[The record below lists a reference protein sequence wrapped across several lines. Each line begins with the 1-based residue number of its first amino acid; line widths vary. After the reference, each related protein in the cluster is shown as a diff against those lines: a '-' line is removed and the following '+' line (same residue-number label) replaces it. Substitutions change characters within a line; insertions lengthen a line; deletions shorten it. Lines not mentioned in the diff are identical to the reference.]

1 MIPLETRFF
10 VEMHVGP
17 SCWAK
22 PKDDDA
28 PHTGQGRS
36 GAMEDWARRGDGNG
50 VVANLARRV
59 TAAKQTGGAA
69 RKLTIKPFK
78 ERPKLPADFE
88 EDSWRMLSNA
98 VDAVHQK
105 RPVSESFETLYRR
118 VEDVCLHKLGAGLYA
133 RLRASCESHVRERVA
148 TLRGRDG
155 AEDPVAFLNRV
166 DDVWGDHCDATLTI
180 RSVFLYLDR
189 THVAHQAVGEGVS
202 GANTS
207 AVGTSS
213 RPEGA
218 LVADRSSSSSFSV
231 ESVRSLWD
239 MGLALFRASL
249 ADDTARRGTDGGAPH
264 GDDVLGKATRGLLA
278 LVERERGGEAVDRG
292 KVKRLTRAY
301 RALGV
306 YADRF
311 ERQFLDATRAFYRA
325 EGTSFARNG
334 DVGEY
339 LAHCETRLDEEQRRC
354 DDYLESGTRRALV
367 ACVEKELVDRHVG
380 WIVDNGF
387 DAMMDRS
394 DVTGLRRMHALL
406 RMVDGGLDKL
416 RVAFGAAVRA
426 RGVAVVKDEDNDRD
440 MVAKLLDLKRR
451 ADEVAEESFGGDEA
465 FNAVVKE
472 SFESFVNQRQNRPA
486 ELIAKHIDVKLRGAG
501 KGETEDELEHSLDRA
516 MALFR
521 HIQGKDVFEAFYKK
535 DLAKRLLLG
544 KSASNDAEKSMISRL
559 KAECGS
565 QFTTKLEGM
574 FKDVDISRDVMR
586 SFRSDAERF
595 AKVEA
600 AGVELYVN
608 VLTAGYWP
616 TYPTVEVSLPPEM
629 DALQGLFRDHYLGK
643 HGGRRLVWQNSLGHC
658 VLRAEFPKCGV
669 KELAVSLFQAVVCL
683 LFNGAG
689 ADGRLTF
696 EEIRAASGIED
707 KELRR
712 TLQSLACGK
721 VRVLVKEPKG
731 RDVEDGDSFSINEQ
745 FNERL
750 YRVKVNSI
758 QLKETKEEN
767 AATNERVFQDRQYQ
781 IDAAIVRIMKTR
793 KTLSH
798 QLLIAELLAQVKF
811 PARPTDLKKRIESL
825 IDREYLERDRANAQV
840 YNYLA

>member
-1 MIPLETRFF
+1 M
-10 VEMHVGP
+10 
-17 SCWAK
+17 
-22 PKDDDA
+22 
-28 PHTGQGRS
+28 
-36 GAMEDWARRGDGNG
+36 
-50 VVANLARRV
+50 
-59 TAAKQTGGAA
+59 
-69 RKLTIKPFK
+69 
-78 ERPKLPADFE
+78 
-88 EDSWRMLSNA
+88 
-98 VDAVHQK
+98 
-105 RPVSESFETLYRR
+105 
-118 VEDVCLHKLGAGLYA
+118 
-133 RLRASCESHVRERVA
+133 
-148 TLRGRDG
+148 
-155 AEDPVAFLNRV
+155 
-166 DDVWGDHCDATLTI
+166 
-180 RSVFLYLDR
+180 
-189 THVAHQAVGEGVS
+189 
-202 GANTS
+202 
-207 AVGTSS
+207 
-213 RPEGA
+213 
-218 LVADRSSSSSFSV
+218 
-231 ESVRSLWD
+231 
-239 MGLALFRASL
+239 
-249 ADDTARRGTDGGAPH
+249 
-264 GDDVLGKATRGLLA
+264 
-278 LVERERGGEAVDRG
+278 DRG

-325 EGTSFARNG
+325 E
-334 DVGEY
+334 DVVREKRRSGEY

-367 ACVEKELVDRHVG
+367 QCVEKELVDRHVS

-387 DAMMDRS
+387 DAMMDKS
-394 DVTGLRRMHALL
+394 DVIGLRRMHALL
-406 RMVDGGLDKL
+406 RRVDGGLDKL
-416 RVAFGAAVRA
+416 RVAFR
-426 RGVAVVKDEDNDRD
+426 RGGSSKGVSIVKDEDNDRD
-440 MVAKLLDLKRR
+440 MVTKLLELKRK

-472 SFESFVNQRQNRPA
+472 SFESFVNQWQNRPA

-595 AKVEA
+595 SKVEA

-658 VLRAEFPKCGV
+658 VLRAEFLKCGV

-689 ADGRLTF
+689 PDGRLTF

-731 RDVEDGDSFSINEQ
+731 RDVEMATRSRSTNSSTSACTASRLIPYSSRRRRRRTRRRTNGCSRIASTRSTRRSF
-745 FNERL
+745 
-750 YRVKVNSI
+750 
-758 QLKETKEEN
+758 
-767 AATNERVFQDRQYQ
+767 
-781 IDAAIVRIMKTR
+781 
-793 KTLSH
+793 
-798 QLLIAELLAQVKF
+798 
-811 PARPTDLKKRIESL
+811 ES
-825 IDREYLERDRANAQV
+825 
-840 YNYLA
+840 

>member
-1 MIPLETRFF
+1 LTSCF
-10 VEMHVGP
+10 VH
-17 SCWAK
+17 
-22 PKDDDA
+22 
-28 PHTGQGRS
+28 
-36 GAMEDWARRGDGNG
+36 
-50 VVANLARRV
+50 
-59 TAAKQTGGAA
+59 
-69 RKLTIKPFK
+69 
-78 ERPKLPADFE
+78 
-88 EDSWRMLSNA
+88 
-98 VDAVHQK
+98 
-105 RPVSESFETLYRR
+105 
-118 VEDVCLHKLGAGLYA
+118 
-133 RLRASCESHVRERVA
+133 
-148 TLRGRDG
+148 
-155 AEDPVAFLNRV
+155 
-166 DDVWGDHCDATLTI
+166 
-180 RSVFLYLDR
+180 
-189 THVAHQAVGEGVS
+189 
-202 GANTS
+202 
-207 AVGTSS
+207 
-213 RPEGA
+213 
-218 LVADRSSSSSFSV
+218 
-231 ESVRSLWD
+231 
-239 MGLALFRASL
+239 
-249 ADDTARRGTDGGAPH
+249 
-264 GDDVLGKATRGLLA
+264 
-278 LVERERGGEAVDRG
+278 
-292 KVKRLTRAY
+292 
-301 RALGV
+301 
-306 YADRF
+306 
-311 ERQFLDATRAFYRA
+311 
-325 EGTSFARNG
+325 
-334 DVGEY
+334 
-339 LAHCETRLDEEQRRC
+339 RC

-367 ACVEKELVDRHVG
+367 QSVEKELVDRHVG

-387 DAMMDRS
+387 DAMMEKS
-394 DVTGLRRMHALL
+394 DVAGLRRMHALL
-406 RMVDGGLDKL
+406 RRVDGGLDKL
-416 RVAFGAAVRA
+416 RVAFGSAVRA
-426 RGVAVVKDEDNDRD
+426 RGVAVVKDEENDRD
-440 MVAKLLDLKRR
+440 MVTKLLELKRR

-486 ELIAKHIDVKLRGAG
+486 ELIAKHIDGKLRGAG

-535 DLAKRLLLG
+535 DLAKRLLLS

-586 SFRSDAERF
+586 SFRSDSERF

-683 LFNGAG
+683 LFNGNSG
-689 ADGRLTF
+689 SDGSLTF
-696 EEIRAASGIED
+696 EEIRAATGIED

-731 RDVEDGDSFSINEQ
+731 RDVEDGDSFSVNEQ

>member
-1 MIPLETRFF
+1 
-10 VEMHVGP
+10 
-17 SCWAK
+17 
-22 PKDDDA
+22 
-28 PHTGQGRS
+28 
-36 GAMEDWARRGDGNG
+36 MEDWASRGDGNG
-50 VVANLARRV
+50 AVSNLARRV
-59 TAAKQTGGAA
+59 TAAKQTGGT

-78 ERPKLPADFE
+78 QRPKLPPDFE
-88 EDSWRMLSNA
+88 EDSWRVLSNA

-105 RPVSESFETLYRR
+105 RPVTDSFETLYRR

-133 RLRASCESHVRERVA
+133 RLRASCESHVKARVA
-148 TLRGRDG
+148 TLSNGG
-155 AEDPVAFLNRV
+155 ATEDPVAFLNRV
-166 DDVWGDHCDATLTI
+166 DEVWNDHCDATLTI
-180 RSVFLYLDR
+180 RSLFLYLDR
-189 THVAHQAVGEGVS
+189 THVAHQASGEGLS
-202 GANTS
+202 GSNTS
-207 AVGTSS
+207 AAGS
-213 RPEGA
+213 RPGG
-218 LVADRSSSSSFSV
+218 ST

-249 ADDTARRGTDGGAPH
+249 LSDDSSSTAIPGATTTH
-264 GDDVLGKATRGLLA
+264 NDVLGKATRGLLA
-278 LVERERGGEAVDRG
+278 LVEKERNGEAVDRG
-292 KVKRLTRAY
+292 KVKRLTRMFQS
-301 RALGV
+301 LGV
-306 YADRF
+306 YSDRF
-311 ERQFLDATRAFYRA
+311 ERLFVEATRSFYRA
-325 EGTSFARNG
+325 EGTRFASTG
-334 DVGEY
+334 ECGEY
-339 LAHCETRLDEEQRRC
+339 LEHCERRLDEEQRRC
-354 DDYLESGTRRALV
+354 DEYLEAGTRRGLIQ
-367 ACVEKELVDRHVG
+367 CVEKELVDRHAG
-380 WIVDNGF
+380 RIVEKGL
-387 DAMMDRS
+387 DAMVDRV
-394 DVTGLRRMHALL
+394 DVHNLKRMHSLLRR
-406 RMVDGGLDKL
+406 VDGGLDRL
-416 RVAFGAAVRA
+416 RAAFGSAVRA
-426 RGVAVVKDEDNDRD
+426 RGVAVVKDEENDKD
-440 MVAKLLDLKRR
+440 MVRKLLELKKK
-451 ADEVAEESFGGDEA
+451 ADDVATESFGGDEQFA
-465 FNAVVKE
+465 SVVKE
-472 SFESFVNQRQNRPA
+472 SFESFVNQRANRPA
-486 ELIAKHIDVKLRGAG
+486 ELIAKHIDGKLRGAG
-501 KGETEDELEHSLDRA
+501 KGETEDELEHVLDRA

-544 KSASNDAEKSMISRL
+544 KSASVDAEKSMISRL

-586 SFRSDAERF
+586 SFRADVDKF
-595 AKVEA
+595 QKIEA

-616 TYPTVEVSLPPEM
+616 TYPTQEVSLPPEM
-629 DALQGLFRDHYLGK
+629 DIMQGAFRDHYLGK

-658 VLRAEFPKCGV
+658 VLRAEFPKCGT

-683 LFNGAG
+683 LFNGQS
-689 ADGRLTF
+689 DSLTF
-696 EEIRAASGIED
+696 EEIRAATGIED

-731 RDVEDGDSFSINEQ
+731 RDVEDGDVFAVNEQ

-750 YRVKVNSI
+750 YRIKVNSI

-811 PARPTDLKKRIESL
+811 PAKPTDLKKRIESL